1 MARAGRKR
9 KTNVA
14 RDGSGKS
21 RGESADDIMAVVLA
35 QPHRRFADT
44 PRDARLGYPLGR
56 LCLAGYITEKQH
68 DIGQRWA
75 TIVRRYSA
83 LMGYRLENP
92 APPSVELIASGLSC
106 AAEPDEKMIL
116 ALRRDYNDAYA
127 ALDLVGR
134 DTRTGQGPLKICRQI
149 CVQEMNEAILWP
161 HRIGD
166 LRIGLNALARVL
178 RS

>member
-9 KTNVA
+9 KANVERNA
-14 RDGSGKS
+14 AGKS
-21 RGESADDIMAVVLA
+21 RGDRPDEIMAVVLA

-68 DIGQRWA
+68 DVGQRWA

-83 LMGYRLENP
+83 LMGFRLENP
-92 APPSVELIASGLSC
+92 ETPNVALIATGLSC
-106 AAEPDEKMIL
+106 AAEPDERVIL

-127 ALDLVGR
+127 ALDRVGR
-134 DTRTGQGPLKICRQI
+134 DTRTGRGPLKICRQI
-149 CVQEMNEAILWP
+149 CVQEMSEAILWP

-166 LRIGLNALARVL
+166 LRIGLNALVRVL
-178 RS
+178 T